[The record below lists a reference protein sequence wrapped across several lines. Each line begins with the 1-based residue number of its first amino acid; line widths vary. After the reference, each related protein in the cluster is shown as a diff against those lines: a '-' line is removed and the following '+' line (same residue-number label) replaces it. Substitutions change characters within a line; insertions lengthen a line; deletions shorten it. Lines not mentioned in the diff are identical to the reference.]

1 MGVVKDITG
10 LTQHDLYV
18 QRKTLRRMTDEGYS
32 VDGILKVIE
41 EIEKEYGNE
50 INFNVKE
57 YVDGCLM
64 KRIVYGLNNDALHVY
79 FKLVEKDKYK
89 IVKFYAERE
98 RLEIPVVFLTNL
110 RVWLGFVCVL
120 YNGEKKFVE
129 FKALV
134 NQLMD
139 RQYDWLDAEEFYKLN
154 PDYKP

>member
-98 RLEIPVVFLTNL
+98 RLEI
-110 RVWLGFVCVL
+110 
-120 YNGEKKFVE
+120 VE

-154 PDYKP
+154 PDSKP